1 LELKKYIDYIAKDK
15 GDGDIFYTH
24 STSKTI
30 RMGCLDGKV
39 FLEEVSSKETS
50 GYGVRIFKEGR
61 TGFSFGN
68 KTDEESVLQTIDYA
82 EQLHNLGAFSCGI
95 TP

>member
-1 LELKKYIDYIAKDK
+1 MV
-15 GDGDIFYTH
+15 
-24 STSKTI
+24 TSFTRIPQANYKNGLL
-30 RMGCLDGKV
+30 RWKSV
-39 FLEEVSSKETS
+39 FEEVSSKETS

-82 EQLHNLGAFSCGI
+82 EQASQLGSL
-95 TP
+95 

>member
-50 GYGVRIFKEGR
+50 GYGVRIFSIKR
-61 TGFSFGN
+61 
-68 KTDEESVLQTIDYA
+68 DDYC
-82 EQLHNLGAFSCGI
+82 QIKCIFCYDLPVVI
-95 TP
+95 KR